1 MSKDKEQVKDLKYY
15 YDHEDEYERLTADK
29 LKNEPTLELLEYVIE
44 GIKDEQ
50 NTIVQ
55 EIKDD
60 YKNPDYA
67 QHVKTM
73 IHTLESDF
81 IGAISFG
88 HSEEMISEFVDRLS
102 PKFIDL
108 EIGKLKADIDLAVT
122 LLNLN
127 KLNASNIA
135 NGVKVLDK
143 INSDYIKA
151 LTRGQNKK
159 MAKDFI
165 TRCPRGVF
173 WIGRKT
179 KNDRLEK
186 EERLNA

>member
-44 GIKDEQ
+44 GIKEEQ
-50 NTIVQ
+50 NTIIQ
-55 EIKDD
+55 EIKED

-73 IHTLESDF
+73 IHTLGSDF

-122 LLNLN
+122 LLKVNN
-127 KLNASNIA
+127 INSNNIA
-135 NGVKVLDK
+135 NAVKVLNK
-143 INSDYIKA
+143 IRSEYFKA
-151 LTRGQNKK
+151 LTRGQNTK
-159 MAKDFI
+159 MAQDFI
-165 TRCPRGVF
+165 SRCPRGVF
-173 WIGRKT
+173 KIGCKT
-179 KNDRLEK
+179 ENDRLEK
-186 EERLNA
+186 KARLNA